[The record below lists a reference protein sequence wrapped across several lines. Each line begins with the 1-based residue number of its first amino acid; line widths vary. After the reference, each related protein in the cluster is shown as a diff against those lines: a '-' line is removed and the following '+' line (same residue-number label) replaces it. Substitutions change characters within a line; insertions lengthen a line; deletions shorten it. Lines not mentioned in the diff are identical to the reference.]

1 MRNDGEPH
9 SDVFAMPR
17 PANRTVTTTFRTQPA
32 IRDALQTAAGL
43 ENRSL
48 SNLIER
54 LAIDYCRRKGIPIA
68 GLDDP
73 DAIAQPGHAAVHD
86 R

>member
-1 MRNDGEPH
+1 
-9 SDVFAMPR
+9 MPR

-68 GLDDP
+68 GLDGP
-73 DAIAQPGHAAVHD
+73 GAVAQSAPAAD
-86 R
+86 RDR